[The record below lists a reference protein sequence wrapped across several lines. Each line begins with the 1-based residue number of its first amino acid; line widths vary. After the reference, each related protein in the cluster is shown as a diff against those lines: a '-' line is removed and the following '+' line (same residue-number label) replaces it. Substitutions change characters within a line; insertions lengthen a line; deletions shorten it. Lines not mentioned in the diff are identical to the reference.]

1 MDKLLHFRTLSM
13 CSMYK
18 SAIKFYNLEIE
29 YIDTTTLGGKIKRAR
44 KLYGLTQDSL
54 AKLTGISAPTIHELE
69 RNINSNCTRVTLNKL
84 CKVFPKELI
93 LTDYHKFIY
102 RQDLYLKD
110 VDPYLLSSALGLIPS
125 TIKRWQNCTYIVRYD
140 YYIKIKE
147 LGLI

>member
-1 MDKLLHFRTLSM
+1 MFKH
-13 CSMYK
+13 
-18 SAIKFYNLEIE
+18 AIKFYNLEIVN
-29 YIDTTTLGGKIKRAR
+29 INTTTLGGKIRRAR

-69 RNINSNCTRVTLNKL
+69 KNTNSNCTRVTLNKL
-84 CKVFPKELI
+84 CKVFPEKLI

-102 RQDLYLKD
+102 RQDFYLKNI
-110 VDPYLLSSALGLIPS
+110 DPYLLSSVLGLTPS
-125 TIKRWQNCTYIVRYD
+125 TIKRWQNCTYIVHYD